1 MGHLRTEIMSNS
13 CDPQAWEH
21 GGDEETADV
30 ARRKG
35 AAPRRDGLRRGVRRD
50 FGRWGQPAAPRPASP
65 MVEFLKIMAKYGFRL
80 QRGTGD
86 QGGKTQYTHTISIH
100 SYHKSIC
107 IGNGM
112 TVAST
117 HVLMQRRR
125 FSFPR
130 CCCALLCCVV
140 VLFSTRSPPHAVL
153 LATGL
158 SLPVAASCVEG
169 GG

>member
-1 MGHLRTEIMSNS
+1 MNPRVPMGHLRTEIMSNS

-35 AAPRRDGLRRGVRRD
+35 TAPRRDGLRRGVRRD

-117 HVLMQRRR
+117 HEAPRGA
-125 FSFPR
+125 PR
-130 CCCALLCCVV
+130 CHPYARPMPSPNPMCTEISQHSSSCCLTA
-140 VLFSTRSPPHAVL
+140 
-153 LATGL
+153 G
-158 SLPVAASCVEG
+158 
-169 GG
+169 

>member
-13 CDPQAWEH
+13 CDPQACRVEH
-21 GGDEETADV
+21 GEDEETADV

-35 AAPRRDGLRRGVRRD
+35 TAPRRDGLRRGVRRD

-86 QGGKTQYTHTISIH
+86 QGGKTQYTHTISIS
-100 SYHKSIC
+100 SYHKC
-107 IGNGM
+107 ELIGNGM

-117 HVLMQRRR
+117 H
-125 FSFPR
+125 
-130 CCCALLCCVV
+130 
-140 VLFSTRSPPHAVL
+140 
-153 LATGL
+153 
-158 SLPVAASCVEG
+158 
-169 GG
+169 

>member
-1 MGHLRTEIMSNS
+1 MNPRVPMGHLRTEIMSNS
-13 CDPQAWEH
+13 CDPPCVEH
-21 GGDEETADV
+21 GGDEETADF

-35 AAPRRDGLRRGVRRD
+35 TAPRRDGLRRGVRRD

-117 HVLMQRRR
+117 HKGGASAAVAC
-125 FSFPR
+125 FAST
-130 CCCALLCCVV
+130 
-140 VLFSTRSPPHAVL
+140 TRSKSSIRFNRSLRAD
-153 LATGL
+153 AESGL
-158 SLPVAASCVEG
+158 
-169 GG
+169 

>member
-1 MGHLRTEIMSNS
+1 MSS
-13 CDPQAWEH
+13 CVEH

-86 QGGKTQYTHTISIH
+86 QGGKTQYTHAVSIS

-117 HVLMQRRR
+117 HAAARSRACFGPLG
-125 FSFPR
+125 F
-130 CCCALLCCVV
+130 CC
-140 VLFSTRSPPHAVL
+140 
-153 LATGL
+153 
-158 SLPVAASCVEG
+158 LPVICLGSQNFPFGVPNSAPRAELAACSD
-169 GG
+169 

>member
-1 MGHLRTEIMSNS
+1 MNPRVPMGHLRTEIMSNS

-35 AAPRRDGLRRGVRRD
+35 TAPRRDGLRRGVRRD

-86 QGGKTQYTHTISIH
+86 QGGKTQYTHTISIS
-100 SYHKSIC
+100 SYHKC
-107 IGNGM
+107 ELIGNGM

-117 HVLMQRRR
+117 HLSPCGTQRQLGKSGSRVRARR
-125 FSFPR
+125 LVSAATTPR
-130 CCCALLCCVV
+130 GNG
-140 VLFSTRSPPHAVL
+140 TIE
-153 LATGL
+153 TGN
-158 SLPVAASCVEG
+158 
-169 GG
+169 

>member
-1 MGHLRTEIMSNS
+1 MNPRVPMGHLRTEIMSNS

-35 AAPRRDGLRRGVRRD
+35 TAPRRDGLRRGVRRD

-86 QGGKTQYTHTISIH
+86 QGGKTQYTHTISIS
-100 SYHKSIC
+100 SYHKC
-107 IGNGM
+107 ELIGNGM

-117 HVLMQRRR
+117 QERDRVAPPLRDLV
-125 FSFPR
+125 PR
-130 CCCALLCCVV
+130 LGV
-140 VLFSTRSPPHAVL
+140 PG
-153 LATGL
+153 LA
-158 SLPVAASCVEG
+158 AF
-169 GG
+169 

>member
-35 AAPRRDGLRRGVRRD
+35 AAPRRDGLRRGVRRG

-117 HVLMQRRR
+117 QKPALVEVPGWVGGVVPLVEVALDVHGWSTCSCRRR
-125 FSFPR
+125 STSPR
-130 CCCALLCCVV
+130 
-140 VLFSTRSPPHAVL
+140 
-153 LATGL
+153 
-158 SLPVAASCVEG
+158 
-169 GG
+169 

>member
-1 MGHLRTEIMSNS
+1 MNPRVPMGHLRTEIMSNS

-65 MVEFLKIMAKYGFRL
+65 MVEFLKTMAKYGFRL

-117 HVLMQRRR
+117 HYGLLFTPGVHRLLGPCEGRRSWR
-125 FSFPR
+125 RPNDTQS
-130 CCCALLCCVV
+130 
-140 VLFSTRSPPHAVL
+140 
-153 LATGL
+153 ATSNCYTHDG
-158 SLPVAASCVEG
+158 
-169 GG
+169 

>member
-1 MGHLRTEIMSNS
+1 MNPRVPMGHLRTEIMSNS

-35 AAPRRDGLRRGVRRD
+35 TAPRRDGLRRGVRRD

-86 QGGKTQYTHTISIH
+86 QGGKTQYTHTISIS
-100 SYHKSIC
+100 SYHKC
-107 IGNGM
+107 ELIGNGM

-117 HVLMQRRR
+117 HFCKVRAIKTIKITPEGKSSIFFLEITEAFGCFLLVL
-125 FSFPR
+125 
-130 CCCALLCCVV
+130 
-140 VLFSTRSPPHAVL
+140 
-153 LATGL
+153 
-158 SLPVAASCVEG
+158 
-169 GG
+169 

>member
-1 MGHLRTEIMSNS
+1 MNPRVPMGHLRTEIMSNS

-86 QGGKTQYTHTISIH
+86 QGGKTQYTHTVSIS

-112 TVAST
+112 AVAST
-117 HVLMQRRR
+117 HKSTPTSNNTPALTTTRHPDLDHVKPRPQR
-125 FSFPR
+125 
-130 CCCALLCCVV
+130 
-140 VLFSTRSPPHAVL
+140 
-153 LATGL
+153 
-158 SLPVAASCVEG
+158 G
-169 GG
+169 GGLPHTSYPPTAPT

>member
-1 MGHLRTEIMSNS
+1 MNPRVPMGHLRTEIMSNS

-35 AAPRRDGLRRGVRRD
+35 TAPRRDGLRRGVRRD

-86 QGGKTQYTHTISIH
+86 QGGKTQYTHTVSIS

-112 TVAST
+112 AVAST
-117 HVLMQRRR
+117 Q
-125 FSFPR
+125 
-130 CCCALLCCVV
+130 
-140 VLFSTRSPPHAVL
+140 HAVCVCVCMSGG
-153 LATGL
+153 TICFIGIECVRVCG
-158 SLPVAASCVEG
+158 PVRVNGILTEDPPRPH
-169 GG
+169 